1 MTWAVYLGN
10 ESQYHTHAH
19 AHTLCS
25 QLVAQKSKV
34 QPIDQQQEQIEHTL
48 SLHLMLIANAPK
60 LVKPYQEPILNGSA
74 HCMFWM
80 CLHPPS
86 QPQVLIPK
94 LKEPDANPNVVVSI
108 MAAVGELAQVA
119 GVTMRPWVDKLCPL
133 LVEMLQDASSLAK

>member
-1 MTWAVYLGN
+1 
-10 ESQYHTHAH
+10 
-19 AHTLCS
+19 
-25 QLVAQKSKV
+25 
-34 QPIDQQQEQIEHTL
+34 
-48 SLHLMLIANAPK
+48 
-60 LVKPYQEPILNGSA
+60 
-74 HCMFWM
+74 M

-133 LVEMLQDASSLAK
+133 LVEMLQDASSLAKREVRWRESVCQSVLVVGL